1 MVENVYRCSL
11 VGLKK
16 TEDTGKNTEFSVKGN
31 VLASDKFEAFVQAE
45 YGMYHSHQVLASII
59 CMDII
64 L

>member
-1 MVENVYRCSL
+1 

-31 VLASDKFEAFVQAE
+31 VLAESEQNASDKFEAFVQAE